1 MADLIL
7 ACLSQK
13 GGVGKSTIARMMAT
27 SYAAHDLDVA
37 IFDFNGAQETSTFWA
52 RTRAAEG
59 IEPRVHAEVASQAN
73 RMRTDRRF
81 DVIVADGRPDSPDV
95 TLSIARA
102 ADLVVIPTSVT
113 VDDLVPQVRFA
124 REIAA
129 KGIEPRRILFVIN
142 RVTDNPL
149 LIGEARAF
157 IEPEFLVARTTLP
170 YRNSF
175 IRCHTAGYSIAEV
188 RHAILGNMANL
199 AATTEALAAE
209 IASAAANLMEVQ

>member
-1 MADLIL
+1 MADMII

-13 GGVGKSTIARMMAT
+13 GGVGKSTLARLIATA
-27 SYAAHDLDVA
+27 YAAHDQSVA
-37 IFDFNGAQETSTFWA
+37 IFDFNGAQETSSFWA

-59 IEPRVHAEVASQAN
+59 IEPAVHAELATQAN

-102 ADLVVIPTSVT
+102 ADLVVVPTSVT

-124 REIAA
+124 RELAT
-129 KGIEPRRILFVIN
+129 KGIDAKRILFVIN

-149 LIGEARAF
+149 LIEDARAF
-157 IEPEFLVARTTLP
+157 IEPEFRVARTTLP
-170 YRNSF
+170 YRDSF

-188 RHAILGNMANL
+188 RRAVLGNMANL
-199 AATTEALAAE
+199 AAITEALAAE
-209 IASAAANLMEVQ
+209 IATAAASLMEVQ